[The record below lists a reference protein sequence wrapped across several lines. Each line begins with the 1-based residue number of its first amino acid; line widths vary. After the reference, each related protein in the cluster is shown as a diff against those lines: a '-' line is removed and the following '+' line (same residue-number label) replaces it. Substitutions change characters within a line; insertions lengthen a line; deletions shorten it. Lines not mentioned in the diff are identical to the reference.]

1 MGRMKEVYIQIMNEN
16 GGIPEDMTLADML
29 RMKELNIYHWQEY
42 ERAQERARLQSN
54 KQTDLGEAAEDSEGE
69 VHQKRRKQLK
79 KPKNEKIIISLSNSY
94 IIYNYIFLTM
104 GE

>member
-54 KQTDLGEAAEDSEGE
+54 KQTYLGEAAKDSEGE
-69 VHQKRRKQLK
+69 SVRIEE
-79 KPKNEKIIISLSNSY
+79 NN
-94 IIYNYIFLTM
+94 
-104 GE
+104 